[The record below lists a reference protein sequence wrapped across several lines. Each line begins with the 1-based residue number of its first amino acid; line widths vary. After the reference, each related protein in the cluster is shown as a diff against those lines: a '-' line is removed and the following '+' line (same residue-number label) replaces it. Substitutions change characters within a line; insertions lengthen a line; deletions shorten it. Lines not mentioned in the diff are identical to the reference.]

1 MHHERIQ
8 GSQSHKDKAQFHF
21 SALWTGFT
29 IDRRKNMFSVNGNEQ
44 GTELTSINW
53 DRELHK

>member
-44 GTELTSINW
+44 GTGIFIQ
-53 DRELHK
+53 